1 MKTNTIRNKTEMVL
15 IMSGQKGQ
23 NVSKHIGHFNIAK
36 ADKAK
41 DLYLLGVPVRIICQ
55 ELYIARSTLYNYL
68 RKEGVDHHNY
78 INGSAKIKYS
88 HN

>member
-1 MKTNTIRNKTEMVL
+1 MKSNHVRNKTGIGL
-15 IMSGQKGQ
+15 ILTGKIRPNS
-23 NVSKHIGHFNIAK
+23 VSHFGNYNIAK
-36 ADKAK
+36 AGKAK